1 MDDGIVKGK
10 GRTQVRLE
18 ALDTGNGIC
27 LCLTGGEAPHVGG
40 MVLAAPRPSLT
51 GQGTGCDV
59 WTATVPGHK
68 DVYLAQKAAEKL
80 CKALEVNVSAT
91 VGIHIDGAREQELK
105 TIEENAM
112 EALDEYTAAVKSR
125 RETDG
130 GSHHTG

>member
-1 MDDGIVKGK
+1 MGDRIVKGQ

-40 MVLAAPRPSLT
+40 VVLAAPRPSLT
-51 GQGTGCDV
+51 GQGNSCDL

-68 DVYLAQKAAEKL
+68 DVYLAQKAAGKL
-80 CKALEVNVSAT
+80 CTDLQVNVSAT
-91 VGIHIDGAREQELK
+91 VGIHIDGAQEQELE
-105 TIEENAM
+105 IIGENAM
-112 EALDEYTAAVKSR
+112 EALDEYIAAVKSR

>member
-1 MDDGIVKGK
+1 MDDGIVKGM

-51 GQGTGCDV
+51 GQGTGCEV

-68 DVYLAQKAAEKL
+68 DAEKL

-105 TIEENAM
+105 AIEENAM
-112 EALDEYTAAVKSR
+112 EALDEYVAAVKSR
-125 RETDG
+125 READG

>member
-1 MDDGIVKGK
+1 MDVRIVKGQ
-10 GRTQVRLE
+10 GRTRVRLE

-40 MVLAAPRPSLT
+40 VVLASPRPSLT
-51 GQGTGCDV
+51 GSGNSCDL

-68 DVYLAQKAAEKL
+68 DVYLAGKAAGRL
-80 CKALEVNVSAT
+80 CKALEVNVSVT

-105 TIEENAM
+105 QIEGNAM
-112 EALDEYTAAVKSR
+112 EALEEYIAAVKAG

-130 GSHHTG
+130 GSHHSG

>member
-40 MVLAAPRPSLT
+40 M
-51 GQGTGCDV
+51 
-59 WTATVPGHK
+59 VPGHK

-105 TIEENAM
+105 AIEEIAM
-112 EALDEYTAAVKSR
+112 EALDEYIAAVKSR
-125 RETDG
+125 READG

>member
-1 MDDGIVKGK
+1 MGDRIVKGQ

-40 MVLAAPRPSLT
+40 VVLAAPRPSLT
-51 GQGTGCDV
+51 GQGNSCDL

-68 DVYLAQKAAEKL
+68 DVYLAQKAAGKL
-80 CKALEVNVSAT
+80 CTELQVNVSAT
-91 VGIHIDGAREQELK
+91 EQELE
-105 TIEENAM
+105 IIGENAM
-112 EALDEYTAAVKSR
+112 EALDEYIAAVKSR

-130 GSHHTG
+130 GSHYTG